1 MRVLGS
7 RDDHHESLDAH
18 DPGRQFRPMENSA
31 LRSIRARWA
40 PAVRWALVLAA
51 TVTVAQLAACG
62 ERMPLAPSAKQVAN
76 LPLPAAPSY
85 IVEFGN
91 NGVVPQSLQQAV
103 QQAGGRIARVQGSM
117 GLALVTGLTPAAAN
131 ALRASG
137 TAALIL
143 PNVRRQ
149 YVRQPLVASHAVL
162 AYPRTAARPA
172 RLTPLANTDP
182 RSAVFFD
189 SLQWNMKAIRAD
201 TAWQVTSQG
210 AGTKVFI
217 LDTGVD
223 TAHIDLAG
231 RVNTALSTSLAFNP
245 TDTAGADPL
254 PFAHD
259 VAGHGT
265 IVSSLIATNS
275 LGVAAVAPQAQIVM
289 VRVLDDAG
297 SGDDFTVISGILYA
311 ADHGADVVNVSL
323 GGYLRR
329 SNPFDLAVADLVQ
342 RAIDYATARG
352 ALVVAAAGNEEVN
365 SNTATAPTG
374 SYTDSLHVLA
384 GGIRQVI
391 SVGATGPVN
400 GQNVDSIALYSNF
413 GKADVAVFA
422 PGGGLITL
430 TTANPKDLILGACSG
445 ADAQFPI
452 CSDEH
457 HYISNAGTSFSSPLV
472 AAEAA
477 VIKAQAVNKPIP
489 SALESCIL
497 SSADAPKGKS
507 KPDINYNFGRID
519 VLNGALHSKCK

>member
-1 MRVLGS
+1 M
-7 RDDHHESLDAH
+7 DI
-18 DPGRQFRPMENSA
+18 SA
-31 LRSIRARWA
+31 LRLRRAHWA

-51 TVTVAQLAACG
+51 TVTVGQLAACG
-62 ERMPLAPSAKQVAN
+62 EGMPLAPSAKQVAK

-85 IVEFGN
+85 IVQFGN
-91 NGVVPQSLQQAV
+91 NGVVPQSLERAI
-103 QQAGGRIARVQGSM
+103 QQAGGHIAHVQTSM
-117 GLALVTGLTPAAAN
+117 GLALVTGLTPATAN
-131 ALRASG
+131 ALRSSG
-137 TAALIL
+137 AAQLIL

-162 AYPRTAARPA
+162 AYPRTAARPT
-172 RLTPLANTDP
+172 RLTPLANNDP
-182 RSAVFFD
+182 RTAVFFD

-201 TAWQVTSQG
+201 TAWQITTQG

-223 TAHIDLAG
+223 TAHIDLRG
-231 RVNTALSTSLAFNP
+231 HVNGDLSTSFAFAAGDT
-245 TDTAGADPL
+245 TDTVPL
-254 PFAHD
+254 PFDHD

-265 IVSSLIATNS
+265 IVSSQIATNS
-275 LGVAAVAPQAQIVM
+275 LGVAAVAPHAELVM
-289 VRVLDDAG
+289 VRVLDDHG
-297 SGDDFTVISGILYA
+297 SGDDFAVISGILYA

-323 GGYLRR
+323 GGYLNR
-329 SNPFDLAVADLVQ
+329 SNPFDLAISDLIQ
-342 RAIDYATARG
+342 RAVDYATVRG
-352 ALVVAAAGNEEVN
+352 VLVVAAAGNEQVN
-365 SNTATAPTG
+365 SNTATSPTG
-374 SYTDSLHVLA
+374 SYADSVHVLA

-400 GQNVDSIALYSNF
+400 QQNFDSITIYSNF

-430 TTANPKDLILGACSG
+430 RSANGRDLILGACS
-445 ADAQFPI
+445 AA
-452 CSDEH
+452 SDPRCGSDSV
-457 HYISNAGTSFSSPLV
+457 YVGDAGTSFSSPLV

-477 VIKAQAVNKPIP
+477 VIKAQAHTKPTP

-519 VLNGALHSKCK
+519 VLNGVLHSKCK